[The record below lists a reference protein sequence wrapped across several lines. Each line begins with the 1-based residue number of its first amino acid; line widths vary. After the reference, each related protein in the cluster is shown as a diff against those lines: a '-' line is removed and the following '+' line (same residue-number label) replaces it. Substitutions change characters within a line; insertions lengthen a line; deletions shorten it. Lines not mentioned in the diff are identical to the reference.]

1 MAKKKQAD
9 KRKTTETK
17 AQGKYVR
24 METAI
29 IVALVALVVGFFGGE
44 IIDFSKPRTGA
55 GIQTSTPSSPR
66 VPQMPAA
73 AAPFAG
79 QNSARMLE
87 LEKEVALNPGKA
99 EAWTELGNLY
109 FDGRQV
115 QQAIGAYKKSVEL
128 NPYDP
133 NVLTDLGVMYRRNGQ
148 PFEAIAAFRK
158 AAGISPRHEQSR
170 FNIGIV
176 FMHDLDDPEGAI
188 KAWEELLKVNPSAN
202 AGKGETVRD
211 LVDGLKRK
219 LKEKESS

>member
-1 MAKKKQAD
+1 MARKKQED

-44 IIDFSKPRTGA
+44 IIDFSKPGTGA
-55 GIQTSTPSSPR
+55 GIQTSTPSSQG
-66 VPQMPAA
+66 VPQMPAP
-73 AAPFAG
+73 APFVG
-79 QNSARMLE
+79 QNSAKMLE
-87 LEKEVALNPGKA
+87 LEREVALNPGKV

-109 FDGRQV
+109 FDGKQV
-115 QQAIGAYKKSVEL
+115 QRAIGAYKKSVEL

-133 NVLTDLGVMYRRNGQ
+133 GVLTDLGVMYRRNRQ

-158 AAGISPRHEQSR
+158 AAEISPRHEQSR

-176 FMHDLDDPEGAI
+176 LMHDLDDPEGAI